1 VQLPPNLPLVRLD
14 FGLMQ
19 QALVNLIHNAC
30 QHTPPA
36 TAIMLTAGVDEA
48 AQQLW
53 VAVEDDGPGLDAAQ
67 LPRLFDKFFR
77 GQPDRAGGLGLGLSI
92 VRGFVEAHG
101 GRVRAENRPGGGA
114 RFTVF
119 LPLDRHGNV
128 PPE

>member
-1 VQLPPNLPLVRLD
+1 VRVD

-30 QHTPPA
+30 HHTPPA
-36 TAIMLTAGVDEA
+36 AGIRVTAGVDSTA
-48 AQQLW
+48 AQVW

-101 GRVRAENRPGGGA
+101 GRVEAANRPGGGA

-119 LPLDRHGNV
+119 LPLDQHGSV